1 MSARWNGVDQDAQRW
16 LTPEAHQAHLDN
28 IAQGEPGKMI
38 FKCPHCGSTSLIRT
52 SRALSPLVKEV
63 YYRCNDFVCGH
74 TFKVVAE
81 AVETI
86 SPPSVPNPAIAAA
99 LDKRSR
105 PAPAVAPPTV
115 QEQRHMKRLE
125 HIAHVE
131 QTRQRHGLGLPK
143 PRESDT

>member
-16 LTPEAHQAHLDN
+16 LSPDAYQVHLNN
-28 IAQGEPGKMI
+28 IAQGERGKMI

-63 YYRCNDFVCGH
+63 YYRCNNFVCGH

-86 SPPSVPNPAIAAA
+86 SPPSLPNPAIAAV
-99 LDKRSR
+99 LDKRDRLS
-105 PAPAVAPPTV
+105 PLAAPPSPE
-115 QEQRHMKRLE
+115 EQKRMAHLE
-125 HIAHVE
+125 HLAIVE
-131 QTRQRHGLGLPK
+131 QARQHHGLGMPIA
-143 PRESDT
+143 RESDT